1 MRKWVSSF
9 GMILA
14 FGAMCGTALLVQAS
28 DKTGEETAAANTNGE
43 VMHKTIGAW
52 QAQCFVDGSSP
63 DPYCRIMV
71 KHFFNKS
78 QKGLDFVQFGP
89 AFDRGQVGFV
99 VASYYG
105 YATESHIT
113 VGIDDHA
120 PINMPS
126 PKQGN
131 SIVAPPDIA
140 NVLVEQ
146 MQNGKEIYVAFKS
159 PVRGQKKLTYPLAGF
174 DELKAEATRVM
185 AGKPD
190 Q

>member
-1 MRKWVSSF
+1 MRKWVPSV
-9 GMILA
+9 A
-14 FGAMCGTALLVQAS
+14 ATVALGGLMGCALPAQAS
-28 DKTGEETAAANTNGE
+28 EQAAAGSETSGE
-43 VMHKTIGAW
+43 VLHKTIGSW
-52 QAQCFVDGSSP
+52 QAQCFVDQSSP

-71 KHFFNKS
+71 KHFFNKT
-78 QKGLDFVQFGP
+78 QKGLDFIQFGP

-113 VGIDDHA
+113 VGIDGHA

-126 PKQGN
+126 PQKGN

-146 MQNGKEIYVAFKS
+146 MQDGKEIYVEFKS
-159 PVRGQKKLTYPLAGF
+159 PVRGKKKLTYPLAGF
-174 DELKAEATRVM
+174 GELKAEASRVM
-185 AGKPD
+185 AKKAEK
-190 Q
+190 